1 MASIPPFPL
10 RLPRGDITACRALAC
25 VRGLGLCRR
34 LSPTGGCCSS
44 DAIKRFEIR
53 GDLGGIRIEKP
64 FDCDLE
70 GFLSRTIAGNAE
82 CQDLDFADLAEAG
95 FVFAEL
101 DVCFADGFLDSV
113 LSADFAAGF
122 AAVLALAFGEDFADD
137 FPAGFAVVF
146 SVDLAA
152 LSSVFFAVLFAVF
165 DDLGEAVFAAGFL
178 TTFASFA
185 GALTAAEVIGSS
197 TGIAVS
203 SASPW
208 LAAAKQIAVLMIQ
221 IRFKNMSVSWR
232 KITLQD
238 HSSASEVPIAP

>member
-1 MASIPPFPL
+1 
-10 RLPRGDITACRALAC
+10 
-25 VRGLGLCRR
+25 
-34 LSPTGGCCSS
+34 
-44 DAIKRFEIR
+44 
-53 GDLGGIRIEKP
+53 LGGIRIEKP

-70 GFLSRTIAGNAE
+70 GFLSRTSVGNTPYQVLDLAG
-82 CQDLDFADLAEAG
+82 LAEAA

-113 LSADFAAGF
+113 LSADFAADFAAGF

-137 FPAGFAVVF
+137 FPADFAVVF
-146 SVDLAA
+146 SEDLAA

-165 DDLGEAVFAAGFL
+165 DDLGEAVFAVGFL

-208 LAAAKQIAVLMIQ
+208 LAAAKQIAILMIQ

>member
-1 MASIPPFPL
+1 M
-10 RLPRGDITACRALAC
+10 
-25 VRGLGLCRR
+25 
-34 LSPTGGCCSS
+34 
-44 DAIKRFEIR
+44 
-53 GDLGGIRIEKP
+53 EKP

-113 LSADFAAGF
+113 LSADFVAGFAAGF

-146 SVDLAA
+146 SEDLAA
-152 LSSVFFAVLFAVF
+152 LSSVFFAVLFAAF

-185 GALTAAEVIGSS
+185 GSLTAAEVIGSS

-208 LAAAKQIAVLMIQ
+208 LAAAKQITVLMIQ
-221 IRFKNMSVSWR
+221 LRFKNMSVSSR
-232 KITLQD
+232 KNTPQD
-238 HSSASEVPIAP
+238 Y